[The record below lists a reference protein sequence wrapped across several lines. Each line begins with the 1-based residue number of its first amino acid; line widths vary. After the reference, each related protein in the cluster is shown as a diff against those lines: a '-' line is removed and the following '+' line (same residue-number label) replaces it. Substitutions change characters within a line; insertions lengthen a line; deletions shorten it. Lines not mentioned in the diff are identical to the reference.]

1 MRDGWLTGW
10 KAIADYVGVSPRTLC
25 NWSRH
30 GTFPVRNLHGKVVA
44 LPLELD
50 TWLVHATDIKRKK
63 ETVMNHKSSRSVF
76 RV

>member
-30 GTFPVRNLHGKVVA
+30 GTFPVRTLHGKVVA

-50 TWLVHATDIKRKK
+50 TWLIHATDIKKTSKQKK
-63 ETVMNHKSSRSVF
+63 QAIKSTETF
-76 RV
+76 L